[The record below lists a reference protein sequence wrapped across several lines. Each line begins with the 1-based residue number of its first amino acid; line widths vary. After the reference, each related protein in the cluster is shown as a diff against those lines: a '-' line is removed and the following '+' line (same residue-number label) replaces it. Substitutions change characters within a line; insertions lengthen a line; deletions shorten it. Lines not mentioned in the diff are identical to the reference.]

1 VLIQRIFNDPAF
13 GLQGRVDAV
22 LQPRPPLPPLPLSDY
37 LENLGIV
44 KEKLGALYVLY
55 SYPILWSSI
64 HSCGSLLSLFVCDA
78 SVSLSIYRFIYY
90 CMSAFSHIT

>member
-1 VLIQRIFNDPAF
+1 MHGTGLTLLPLSLSLSLYHHPNQVPKITRVLIQRIYNDPAF

-55 SYPILWSSI
+55 SAIL
-64 HSCGSLLSLFVCDA
+64 F
-78 SVSLSIYRFIYY
+78 
-90 CMSAFSHIT
+90 